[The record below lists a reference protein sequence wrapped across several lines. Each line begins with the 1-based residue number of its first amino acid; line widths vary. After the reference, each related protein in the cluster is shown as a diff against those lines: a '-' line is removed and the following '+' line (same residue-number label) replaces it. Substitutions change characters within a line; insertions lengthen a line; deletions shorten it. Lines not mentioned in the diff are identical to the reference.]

1 MRMQLNKINIKT
13 SLFKNINMEP
23 KTEEVKTEETL
34 TEKDILKQKQKEEN
48 ENERL
53 KAKNYDQER
62 EIKKLQALLDYAK
75 EEKRK
80 PGITEVDREGETMRK
95 KRPNTFGLSDMVM
108 PPYTKGRVA
117 IYRISTM
124 EEINPATGL
133 LVDPVDV
140 MVPGRYTFY
149 DKFEKDP
156 ARRKKVLQNIVG
168 EERYT
173 DDGKE
178 KIRDLVDDIL
188 FTKGYLHVPVE
199 SEYTLYLFME
209 LHPNNKHNRHRPNN
223 YPVIFERI
231 DIKLNSKVSQSAT
244 RQLAIDAAVEIRQ
257 LKKDDLY
264 AYAASVKD
272 ISTVKRRIDEI
283 RDDLTAWAMNDPIGY
298 YKLNKNAKAAIQI
311 QVLDAINFGLVEY
324 SRDRSGY
331 VFQETEEVICVHTAA
346 QDPMDELVKF
356 LGKDDGKVWHK
367 TILDRMNYW
376 EVPQ

>member
-1 MRMQLNKINIKT
+1 
-13 SLFKNINMEP
+13 MENEN
-23 KTEEVKTEETL
+23 TETL
-34 TEKDILKQKQKEEN
+34 SEKDILKQQKKENN

-53 KAKNYDQER
+53 KAKNYDQEQQ
-62 EIKKLQALLDYAK
+62 IKKLSAQLEYAK

-80 PGITEVDREGETMRK
+80 PGITEVDQEGEVRPK
-95 KRPNTFGLSDMVM
+95 KRPNSFGLTDLVM

-117 IYRISTM
+117 IYKICAI
-124 EEINPATGL
+124 EDINPATGL
-133 LVDPVDV
+133 KVDPMDT
-140 MVPGRYTFY
+140 MIPGRYTFY

-168 EERYT
+168 EERYNE
-173 DDGKE
+173 DGKE
-178 KIRDLVDDIL
+178 KIRDVVDDIL

-199 SEYTLYLFME
+199 SEYTMYLFME
-209 LHPNNKHNRHRPNN
+209 LHPNNKHNRHRPKN

-231 DIKLNSKVSQSAT
+231 DINFSSKVSQSAT
-244 RQLAIDAAVEIRQ
+244 RQLAIDAAIEIRQ

-264 AYAASVKD
+264 SYAAAVKE

-283 RDDLTAWAMNDPIGY
+283 RDDLTAWAMNDPIAY

-324 SRDRSGY
+324 IRDKNGY
-331 VFQETEEVICVHTAA
+331 VFQESEEVICIHTAA
-346 QDPMDELVKF
+346 QDPMEELVKF
-356 LGKDDGKVWHK
+356 LGKDEGKVWHK